1 MKLHCLSPLRITS
14 LITSNL
20 SSHGFHRSRAR
31 ENDRA
36 AVAVVVDVVDVVVIV
51 VVDDNDDDDVVVA
64 VVMVVR
70 YAIQVFLA
78 AFGRLLELNLRAPQG
93 MYGPHRHALEVGRV
107 EPHSQARS
115 LLVPGDG

>member
-1 MKLHCLSPLRITS
+1 MDMYLGRECVKLHCLSPLRITS

-31 ENDRA
+31 ENDWA
-36 AVAVVVDVVDVVVIV
+36 AAAVVVDVVDVVVIV

-78 AFGRLLELNLRAPQG
+78 RAIVGAQSPGSAGNVWPTPARLRGR
-93 MYGPHRHALEVGRV
+93 
-107 EPHSQARS
+107 
-115 LLVPGDG
+115 

>member
-1 MKLHCLSPLRITS
+1 MDMYLGRECVKLHCLSPLRITS

-31 ENDRA
+31 ENDGA
-36 AVAVVVDVVDVVVIV
+36 AVAVVVVVDVVDVVVIV
-51 VVDDNDDDDVVVA
+51 VVDDNDDDDDVVVA

-78 AFGRLLELNLRAPQG
+78 RAIVGAQSPGSAGNVWPTPARLRGR
-93 MYGPHRHALEVGRV
+93 
-107 EPHSQARS
+107 
-115 LLVPGDG
+115 